1 MHAFRSRDFHFHD
14 VCRNLLMS
22 DENQVM
28 RHFPDMV

>member
-1 MHAFRSRDFHFHD
+1 
-14 VCRNLLMS
+14 MS